1 MPDNPERTEQWSGST
16 NGGDDEDFNG
26 LDLAEVPTAPAHLED
41 EQGGT
46 AEPAQASPA
55 QPGRVAAEA
64 AQAPVRRRRGG
75 RPRVTA
81 EQDQRILEAFE
92 RAKKENRSLREV
104 ANELARELGQPAD
117 YINQRY
123 YYLQRKARPEGVGGR
138 VAGGR
143 RRGAAG
149 RAEAPAAAAAAA
161 PAAGAPDRAEKAPAP
176 AAGRRG
182 GRRAAGAR
190 TAPAAPAVAPTA
202 APAPAPAAGDLAA
215 ISRALS
221 ELSELTRSQLTA
233 IVDRL
238 QKLESRLTSLERQPA
253 GGDANVDEVLERLG
267 QVLQER
273 SRAARSRDRVK
284 GALQEFLKTLEESV

>member
-123 YYLQRKARPEGVGGR
+123 YYLQRKARPEGVGAR
-138 VAGGR
+138 AAGGR

-149 RAEAPAAAAAAA
+149 RAEAPRRAA
-161 PAAGAPDRAEKAPAP
+161 PAAGAPARAEKAPAP
-176 AAGRRG
+176 AEGRRG
-182 GRRAAGAR
+182 GRRAAAAR
-190 TAPAAPAVAPTA
+190 TAPPAPTA
-202 APAPAPAAGDLAA
+202 APAAAPAPAAGDLAA

-253 GGDANVDEVLERLG
+253 GADANVDQVLERLG